1 MIPKT
6 IHYIWLGGAPL
17 PELVEKC
24 IASWQKLC
32 PDYEIKKWDE
42 SNLNL
47 DLYPYVRQAYDAKKY
62 AFASDVLRYQII
74 WENGGIYL
82 DVDVELI
89 KPLDEILA
97 NELFMGFESK
107 EYINPG
113 LIIGAEPKNAHIEK
127 LLAMYENENFVLAN
141 GQQNLTTICA
151 RTTEYLTKLG
161 LKPDNGEI
169 QKIDN
174 ITIYPTDYFCP
185 LNYQKRK
192 LKKTERTYAIHWYL
206 GSWVRPSTFFGSIC
220 YKIKQII
227 KTIIGKENA
236 RKLKTKFE
244 KHK

>member
-1 MIPKT
+1 MIPKI

-32 PDYEIKKWDE
+32 PDYEIKRWDE

-89 KPLDEILA
+89 KPLDDVLD
-97 NELFMGFESK
+97 NQLFMGFESK
-107 EYINPG
+107 EYVAPG
-113 LIIGAEPKNAHIEK
+113 LITGAEPKNLHIAK
-127 LLAMYENENFVLAN
+127 LLAMYENENFILEN
-141 GQQNLTTICA
+141 GQQNLTTICV

-161 LKPDNGEI
+161 LKQDNGKI
-169 QKIDN
+169 QKIDD
-174 ITIYPTDYFCP
+174 ITIYPTDCFCP
-185 LNYQKRK
+185 LGYQSRK
-192 LKKTERTYAIHWYL
+192 LKKTERTYAIHWYM
-206 GSWVRPSTFFGSIC
+206 GSWVKPLTFFG
-220 YKIKQII
+220 KIWYRIKRII
-227 KTIIGKENA
+227 KAMIGKENA
-236 RKLKTKFE
+236 KKLKAKLG
-244 KHK
+244 KKQ